1 MESILYKIEND
12 LDYKS
17 MSNKVTEAIC
27 DSHHNYLPSSLDDVN
42 LEFNSYSDNII
53 TVHNLPNSIKT
64 LYTYE
69 VLIKKIPYKLKYLDV
84 YNTNDNIIKRLPKG
98 LLKLKIGS
106 TILNM
111 KLIKKG
117 FLY

>member
-1 MESILYKIEND
+1 MESILYKIENN

-27 DSHHNYLPSSLDDVN
+27 DSHHNYLQSSLEYVN
-42 LEFNSYSDNII
+42 IESNLNSKII
-53 TVHNLPNSIKT
+53 TVHNLPNSINA
-64 LYTYE
+64 LYIYE
-69 VLIKKIPYKLKYLDV
+69 ICVKKFPNKLKYLSIFEDDLN
-84 YNTNDNIIKRLPKG
+84 YIKKLPKG